1 MKFFRRFVKLAVII
15 VGIAMVAILVILGI
29 DVLKT
34 NYLKIGH
41 NQLGANDSFLIKNVN
56 IVPMYHDTVL
66 YNKTVYIKEGVIKD
80 INDKIDI
87 EGIETID
94 AQNKFMTPG
103 LIDMHVHVWDKYE
116 LGLYLSHGVTT
127 IRNVWGMPMHL
138 RLKKEINNGTL
149 LAPIFLTTGPKL
161 TGPEFIGDDNLQLKS
176 PEEARNKVISYKKSG
191 YDFIKT
197 YYGLPED
204 IFNAIIEQARISEM
218 DIVAHPS
225 QKVPYSFHY
234 NPQIVTIEHAED
246 IVQQPLQYKLDS
258 VKLNQ
263 VIEEFSTSQHT
274 SFCPTLIVYYNI
286 FNMLQNDDI
295 LSNSLVDYINP
306 AIKMLDSKSQFERW
320 NTIKKEDASIVERI
334 GEQHE
339 FHLYIIKKMNDAGIN
354 LVCGTDAGIG
364 ITAPGFSVYQELELY
379 KKAGLSNFEILQTAT
394 VNASKTHQIMNNLG
408 TIENGKMANLI
419 ILEKNPLKDLSTM
432 KEPEMVFIKGRRLNK
447 TTLEEFK
454 NKAYNRKN
462 LIPTILRYVENMVRE
477 K

>member
-1 MKFFRRFVKLAVII
+1 MKLFRRFVKL
-15 VGIAMVAILVILGI
+15 VAIIIGLLLIAIVIVMVI
-29 DVLKT
+29 DHKKT
-34 NYLKIGH
+34 DYLTIGQ
-41 NQLGANDSFLIKNVN
+41 NEIAGYDSFLIRNVN
-56 IVPMYHDTVL
+56 IIPMDHDTIL
-66 YNKTVYIKEGVIKD
+66 YNKMVYIKEGVIKN
-80 INDKIDI
+80 IADKIKI
-87 EGIETID
+87 KGIETID
-94 AQNKFMTPG
+94 AENMFMTPG

-138 RLKKEINNGTL
+138 RLKKEINNGSL
-149 LAPIFLTTGPKL
+149 LAPIFLTSGPKL

-225 QKVPYSFHY
+225 QKVPYSFHF
-234 NPQIVTIEHAED
+234 NPQIITIEHAED

-258 VKLNQ
+258 VQLDQ
-263 VIEEFSTSQHT
+263 VITEFSTSQHT

-286 FNMLQNDDI
+286 FNMLQNEDI
-295 LSNSLVDYINP
+295 LSSSLVDYINP
-306 AIKMLDSKSQFERW
+306 AIKMLDSKTQFERW

-334 GEQHE
+334 GEQHK

-354 LVCGTDAGIG
+354 VVCGTDAGIG
-364 ITAPGFSVYQELELY
+364 VTSPGFSVYQELELY
-379 KKAGLSNFEILQTAT
+379 KKAGLSNFEVLQTAT
-394 VNASKTHQIMNNLG
+394 VNASKTHKILNNLG

-454 NKAYNRKN
+454 NKALNRKN
-462 LIPTILRYVENMVRE
+462 RIPTILRYIENILVE